1 LSYNLVGAISI
12 VSIVIRLWA
21 AFTRNYDLIP
31 VRAEY
36 FTLFQS
42 VHTFSLPTQHL
53 VHWVMRNLSLG

>member
-1 LSYNLVGAISI
+1 M

-31 VRAEY
+31 MRGRRI
-36 FTLFQS
+36 FS
-42 VHTFSLPTQHL
+42 VPKCPYRCVPTQHL